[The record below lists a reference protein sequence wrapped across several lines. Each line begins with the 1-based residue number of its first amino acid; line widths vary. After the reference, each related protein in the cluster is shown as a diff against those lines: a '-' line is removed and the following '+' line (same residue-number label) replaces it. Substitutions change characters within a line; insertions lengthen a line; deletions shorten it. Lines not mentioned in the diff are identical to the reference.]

1 MKATIEAARKA
12 QIAWAS
18 NPTTRANALLAAAKL
33 FKAEES
39 RLIDSMVSE
48 VHKPL
53 TEARGECARAIAIL
67 EYFGAAAL
75 DPDGSSLPTLDTALL
90 LSLRKP
96 HGVAGLI
103 TPWNFPVAIPIWK
116 AAPALAAGNAVVI
129 KPSEFATKTAELVG
143 ELLAKVL
150 PSGIFTVVP
159 GGPEVGQS
167 LLDNCDVISF
177 TGSVAVGNKVVARAA
192 ELGKPVQAEMGGLNP
207 ALVLPDADLDLLA
220 SHFTI
225 AAFSYSGQKCTA
237 TRRIIIV
244 GDEARKKEVVAA
256 LVSAT
261 EKLTIGD
268 ANNEATFIAP
278 LIHAKSYE
286 NYVSAVNAA
295 KAAGTIL
302 TGGEIRTDG
311 SNLPSPTITDGLP
324 LGHHLMCD
332 EVFAPIAHVVS
343 AATVEEAIA
352 IANGVRY
359 GLTAS
364 VHTQDLDAAL
374 RISRRLETG
383 MVKVNGP
390 TAGVDFHAPFGGT
403 KDSSY
408 GGREQGKAAMDFYT
422 YTQTVTINPGK
433 GRFN

>member
-18 NPTTRANALLAAAKL
+18 NPTARVNALLGAAKL
-33 FKAEES
+33 FKTEES

-75 DPDGSSLPTLDTALL
+75 DPDGSSLPTLDPALL

-96 HGVAGLI
+96 HGIAGLI

-143 ELLAKVL
+143 ELLNKVV
-150 PSGIFTVVP
+150 PSGIFSVIP
-159 GGPEVGQS
+159 GGAEVGQS
-167 LLDNCDVISF
+167 LLENCDVISF

-207 ALVLPDADLDLLA
+207 AIVLPDADLDLLA

-237 TRRIIIV
+237 TRRVIIV

-261 EKLTIGD
+261 QKLKIGD
-268 ANNEATFIAP
+268 AKDEATFIAP
-278 LIHAKSYE
+278 LIHASSYE
-286 NYVSAVNAA
+286 NYVNAVTAA
-295 KAAGTIL
+295 KAAGKIL
-302 TGGEIRTDG
+302 TGGEIRSDG

-324 LGHHLMCD
+324 LSHHLMCD

-343 AATVEEAIA
+343 TATVDEAIA

-364 VHTQDLDAAL
+364 IHTQDLDAAL